1 MTVTEAKKQL
11 SQGEAITVENL
22 TIRDLL
28 EAGVHFGHQTRRWN
42 PKMKKFIFT
51 ERNDIYIIDLK
62 KTLGLINDACNI
74 VRETVAKGDS
84 VLFVGTKT
92 QAAKIVKDEAER
104 SGQYYVINRW
114 LGGMLTN
121 YRTIRQSVKKLEHYE
136 KMSTDG
142 TYELLT
148 KKEVLT
154 NEKNKDKLLGLLG
167 GIRDMN
173 RIPGILVVVDT
184 KKENIAVREAN
195 RLGIPVCAIIDTNCD
210 PDPIDFPI
218 PGNDDAIRSIK
229 VILSRITDS
238 ILEGLQLRA
247 DKEEE
252 AAPEPPAHAKKA
264 HVKPAAVKPAAARP
278 AAARPAAPKAEDKPA
293 AARPA
298 APKAEEKPAAAKP
311 AAPKAEE
318 KPAEEK
324 AEETKKDSADKDAK
338 AETKKPAAKVDTKAK
353 EAEKPVTEKPAPKK
367 TDDAKA
373 PADDKKKKP
382 AAKADKDTKE
392 KAAPKKS
399 SKKTDNTE
407 K

>member
-1 MTVTEAKKQL
+1 MTVAEAKKQL
-11 SQGEAITVENL
+11 SQGEATTVENL
-22 TIRDLL
+22 TIKDLL

-104 SGQYYVINRW
+104 SGQYHVINRW

-154 NEKNKDKLLGLLG
+154 NEKNKEKLLSLLG

-173 RIPGILVVVDT
+173 RIPGILIVVDT

-229 VILSRITDS
+229 VILSRITDA

-252 AAPEPPAHAKKA
+252 AAPEPPAPAKKPVPA
-264 HVKPAAVKPAAARP
+264 KAEKAVVKPAVATE
-278 AAARPAAPKAEDKPA
+278 AP
-293 AARPA
+293 
-298 APKAEEKPAAAKP
+298 EKAAKET
-311 AAPKAEE
+311 AE

-324 AEETKKDSADKDAK
+324 AEVKITDSADKGAK
-338 AETKKPAAKVDTKAK
+338 AETKKPATKAK
-353 EAEKPVTEKPAPKK
+353 EDAKAKETEKPVKEKPAAKK

-399 SKKTDNTE
+399 SKKTD
-407 K
+407 

>member
-1 MTVTEAKKQL
+1 MD
-11 SQGEAITVENL
+11 NL
-22 TIRDLL
+22 TIKDLL

-92 QAAKIVKDEAER
+92 QAANIVKDEAER

-173 RIPGILVVVDT
+173 RIPGILIVVDT

-229 VILSRITDS
+229 VILSRITDA

-247 DKEEE
+247 DKEE
-252 AAPEPPAHAKKA
+252 AAPEPPAPAKKA
-264 HVKPAAVKPAAARP
+264 PAKAEKAAVKPAADAKAP
-278 AAARPAAPKAEDKPA
+278 EKAAVKPD
-293 AARPA
+293 
-298 APKAEEKPAAAKP
+298 AAAKAP
-311 AAPKAEE
+311 EKAPEKAAKDTAE

-324 AEETKKDSADKDAK
+324 AEVKKTDSKDRGAK
-338 AETKKPAAKVDTKAK
+338 AEKIKPAAKAKDDVKAK
-353 EAEKPVTEKPAPKK
+353 ETEKPVKEIPAKKK
-367 TDDAKA
+367 TDDTKA
-373 PADDKKKKP
+373 PADDEKKKS

-399 SKKTDNTE
+399 SKKTDKTDKE
-407 K
+407 

>member
-1 MTVTEAKKQL
+1 M
-11 SQGEAITVENL
+11 GNL
-22 TIRDLL
+22 TIKDLL

-62 KTLGLINDACNI
+62 KTLGLINNACNI

-92 QAAKIVKDEAER
+92 QAANIVKDEAER

-142 TYELLT
+142 TYDLLT

-154 NEKNKDKLLGLLG
+154 NEKNKEKLLSILG

-173 RIPGILVVVDT
+173 RIPGILIVVDT

-229 VILSRITDS
+229 VILSSITDS

-252 AAPEPPAHAKKA
+252 AAP
-264 HVKPAAVKPAAARP
+264 
-278 AAARPAAPKAEDKPA
+278 
-293 AARPA
+293 
-298 APKAEEKPAAAKP
+298 KP
-311 AAPKAEE
+311 AAPAKRAE
-318 KPAEEK
+318 KPAVKTAPKADSSNKPAKKVAEK
-324 AEETKKDSADKDAK
+324 AAEVKPEDKKPVPAEKAVKPEE
-338 AETKKPAAKVDTKAK
+338 KKPAK
-353 EAEKPVTEKPAPKK
+353 EAPAEKK
-367 TDDAKA
+367 TEDVKA
-373 PADDKKKKP
+373 PADEKKTS
-382 AAKADKDTKE
+382 AKADKDKTE

-399 SKKTDNTE
+399 SNKTE
-407 K
+407 KE